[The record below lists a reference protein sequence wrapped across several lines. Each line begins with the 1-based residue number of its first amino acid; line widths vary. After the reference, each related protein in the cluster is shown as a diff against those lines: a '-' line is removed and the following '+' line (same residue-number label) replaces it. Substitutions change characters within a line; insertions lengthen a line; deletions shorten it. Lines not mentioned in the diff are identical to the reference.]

1 MDKLKYIKLEQ
12 EDGSYSESIPLSV
25 DADYVDVSG
34 DSLTSVLGKKADAQ
48 EINNLQN
55 QINIEKAR
63 IDNITNL
70 PEGSTSGDAELIDM
84 RVDIK
89 GNIHQNAGDSL
100 RSQINGLNNKIN
112 NNISLSNNLLNIETS
127 KNNIGLVSAT
137 GEETDNSN
145 YWVTDFIGIDENA
158 EGIFTN
164 YIKIHKICFYN
175 ENKEFISVKAINN
188 TKYTETDIPQST
200 KYYRLQFS
208 KEFISYENII
218 QVFITNNPIIV
229 KNFLPYEVI
238 NSKNIIDYS
247 INNMKLDK
255 NTFNLINYTLLKQ
268 NIFPLRIE
276 DFMVGGVGIY
286 QYPTLINNQRLIT
299 IPSLLIPK
307 YTTLKFG
314 SNLASILQYD
324 KNDNFIK
331 NLALDVSEFTFLEDC
346 FVRLSIKTENN
357 DAITDGIAQQ
367 IYSSIIVK
375 YNQKN
380 HLTYYGDKI
389 IINNKLNYKI
399 IENAYCEGQDSAC
412 HNNKLF
418 NFDSTGKFK
427 VFDLI
432 NNEYIGQGQL
442 DEYDTIK
449 PHNNCVC
456 FGNEFVNENDNYPLL
471 YTNAYNTANLPK
483 GMCYVHRII
492 ENENS
497 YSTEL
502 KQTIRINFTDNI
514 IWTDGNDI
522 RPYGNFLVDKDNN
535 YLYVYT
541 LKDNEKVTRIFKFIL
556 PKLEDGENVTL
567 NIEDVIDYFDV
578 EYFPYIQGAI
588 CYSGKLFISSGN
600 NSIIQNSSALHV
612 VNPYSKQEESY
623 INLSSLFNEPEVVEV
638 YNNKLIV
645 GMSNLYEF
653 EF

>member
-1 MDKLKYIKLEQ
+1 
-12 EDGSYSESIPLSV
+12 
-25 DADYVDVSG
+25 
-34 DSLTSVLGKKADAQ
+34 
-48 EINNLQN
+48 
-55 QINIEKAR
+55 
-63 IDNITNL
+63 
-70 PEGSTSGDAELIDM
+70 
-84 RVDIK
+84 
-89 GNIHQNAGDSL
+89 
-100 RSQINGLNNKIN
+100 
-112 NNISLSNNLLNIETS
+112 
-127 KNNIGLVSAT
+127 
-137 GEETDNSN
+137 
-145 YWVTDFIGIDENA
+145 
-158 EGIFTN
+158 
-164 YIKIHKICFYN
+164 
-175 ENKEFISVKAINN
+175 
-188 TKYTETDIPQST
+188 
-200 KYYRLQFS
+200 
-208 KEFISYENII
+208 
-218 QVFITNNPIIV
+218 
-229 KNFLPYEVI
+229 
-238 NSKNIIDYS
+238 
-247 INNMKLDK
+247 MKLDK

-276 DFMVGGVGIY
+276 DFMVGGVGLY

-324 KNDNFIK
+324 KDDNFIK
-331 NLALDVSEFTFLEDC
+331 NLALNVSEFTFLEDC

-357 DAITDGIAQQ
+357 DAITNGIAQQ

-412 HNNKLF
+412 YNNKLF

-427 VFDLI
+427 VFNLI

-456 FGNEFVNENDNYPLL
+456 FGNEFVDENDRYPLL

-483 GMCYVHRII
+483 GTCYVHRII
-492 ENENS
+492 ENENL

-541 LKDNEKVTRIFKFIL
+541 LKDNEKITRIFKFNL
-556 PKLEDGENVTL
+556 PKLEDGENVAL
-567 NIEDVIDYFDV
+567 NIEDIIDYFDV
-578 EYFPYIQGAI
+578 DYFPYIQGAV
-588 CYSGKLFISSGN
+588 CYNGKLFISAGN
-600 NSIIQNSSALHV
+600 NSMIQNSSALHV